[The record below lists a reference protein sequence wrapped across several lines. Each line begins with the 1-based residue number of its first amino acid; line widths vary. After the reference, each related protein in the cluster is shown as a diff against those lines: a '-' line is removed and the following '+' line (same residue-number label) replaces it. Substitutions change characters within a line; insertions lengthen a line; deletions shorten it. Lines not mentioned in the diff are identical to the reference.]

1 MPSHVDIADLL
12 ACPRCRASLRSVD
25 DAMLRCTRT
34 ACPYAERGFPVL
46 DGQPVLVD
54 FERSILDAD
63 DVLASGAA
71 TLIARR
77 PRGGWRRVARHV
89 LFGRNRAAAR
99 AADAVLAHRPDGDA
113 PPLVLVVG
121 GATIGAG
128 ADALYAAPDIRL
140 VGFDV
145 YRSAHTTFVADAHDI
160 PLADGSV
167 SAVWVQAV
175 LEHVLEPATVV
186 QEIWRVL
193 RPGGVVYAETP
204 FMQQVHEGAY
214 DFTRFTHGGHR
225 WLFRRFAELDSGVVA
240 GPGTQLSWSIDHAVR
255 SLTRSP
261 LLGKVAKAACFWVR
275 ALDVLAGPRF
285 ALDAA
290 SAVYFLGRRSTDAL
304 TPKDMPGY
312 YRGAGR

>member
-1 MPSHVDIADLL
+1 MTSYVDIVDLL
-12 ACPRCRASLRSVD
+12 ACPRCKCALRPESSTT
-25 DAMLRCTRT
+25 LRCTR
-34 ACPYAERGFPVL
+34 AECPYAQSGFPVL

-54 FERSILDAD
+54 FARSILDAD

-71 TLIARR
+71 TLIRRR
-77 PRGGWRRVARHV
+77 PRGGWRKVVRHV

-99 AADAVLAHRPDGDA
+99 AVDAVLAHQPAGRT

-128 ADALYAAPDIRL
+128 ADALYDAPEIRV

-145 YRSAHTTFVADAHDI
+145 YRSAHTTFVADAHGI

-175 LEHVLEPATVV
+175 LEHVLDPAAVV

-193 RPGGVVYAETP
+193 RPDGVVYAETP

-214 DFTRFTHGGHR
+214 DFTRFTHSGHR

-255 SLTRSP
+255 AATRSSM
-261 LLGKVAKAACFWVR
+261 LGKVAKAACFWVR
-275 ALDVLAGPRF
+275 ALDALAGPRF

-290 SAVYFLGRRSTDAL
+290 SAVYFLGRRSTDEL
-304 TPKDMPGY
+304 TPKDMTSY